1 VLSETLNLPNI
12 NVIDSFHFEVS
23 VIVQTVND
31 NDIKKQGGAYNN
43 VLVISTCP
51 LCLTW

>member
-31 NDIKKQGGAYNN
+31 NDIKKQPRGAGPT
-43 VLVISTCP
+43 IMF
-51 LCLTW
+51 